1 MRRTCLAPPAGR
13 RPADCAGQVKTK
25 TKTKTKTV
33 LRRKDASQLA
43 GSACLPLVGPES
55 WKTPERRFSSLY
67 PLTSA
72 QAHLSMRIC
81 SSRPLHEEL

>member
-13 RPADCAGQVKTK
+13 RPADCAGQV
-25 TKTKTKTV
+25 KTKTKTV

-55 WKTPERRFSSLY
+55 WKTSERRFRSLS
-67 PLTSA
+67 PLTSV

-81 SSRPLHEEL
+81 SGD